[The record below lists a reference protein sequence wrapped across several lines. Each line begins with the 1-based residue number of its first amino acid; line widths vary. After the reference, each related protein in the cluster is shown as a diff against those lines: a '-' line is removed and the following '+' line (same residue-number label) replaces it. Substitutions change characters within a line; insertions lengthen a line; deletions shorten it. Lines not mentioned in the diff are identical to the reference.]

1 MSASKKKALIVQPP
15 GRQEAVWR
23 AALQS
28 QGLET
33 ASIARGE
40 SLAELAAPRS
50 SRSRTGDVL
59 IVDLEELAAEGLGLP
74 EYGRALHAARPDLL
88 LVATLGA
95 RLEVSEPERR
105 WARSHGALDLLPAM
119 SMTHA
124 ASQTIAH
131 LRALLASLGRG
142 ELDVQ
147 ALQRDLLRVANEAA
161 DADGDIV
168 ARLAR
173 RGVDV
178 GDVTHRL
185 RGPEGVPLA
194 KRRYRLKWYPR
205 CFLGSDAVRWL
216 ESNCRLAHEEAL
228 DLGQFLLERGE
239 IHHVVKEQSFIDGP
253 FYYRLGGANPKLDAI
268 EIDPLVARMR
278 GAGGIQVRDRTH
290 RGRRYTACFVG
301 RAAVDWMAKTY
312 GLGRE
317 DAVTLGE
324 RLVDLCIIHHVLHE
338 HAFVDGH
345 YFYRFLGDETP

>member
-1 MSASKKKALIVQPP
+1 MSTPVKKALIVQPP
-15 GRQEAVWR
+15 GRQETVWR

-40 SLAELAAPRS
+40 SLAALAAPRS

-59 IVDLEELAAEGLGLP
+59 IVDLAELAAEGLRLP
-74 EYGRALHAARPDLL
+74 EYGRALRAARPEIL

-95 RLEVSEPERR
+95 CLDVSEPERR
-105 WARSHGALDLLPAM
+105 WARAHGALDLYPAM

-124 ASQTIAH
+124 ASQTLAH
-131 LRALLASLGRG
+131 LRALLAALGCDR
-142 ELDVQ
+142 LDMK

-168 ARLAR
+168 ARLAS
-173 RGVDV
+173 RGVDA
-178 GDVTHRL
+178 GDVARRL

-205 CFLGSDAVRWL
+205 CFVGSDAVRWL

-228 DLGQFLLERGE
+228 DLGQFLLERGA

-253 FYYRLGGANPKLDAI
+253 FYYRLGGADAKLDAI
-268 EIDPLVARMR
+268 EIDPLVARIR
-278 GAGGIQVRDRTH
+278 GAGGVPIKNRTH
-290 RGRRYTACFVG
+290 RGQRYAACFVG
-301 RAAVDWMAKTY
+301 RAAVDWMAKSY
-312 GLGRE
+312 GLERE
-317 DAVTLGE
+317 DAVTLGQ
-324 RLVDLCIIHHVLHE
+324 RLVDLCIIHHVVHE
-338 HAFVDGH
+338 HEFVDGH
-345 YFYRFLGDETP
+345 YFYRFLGDATS